1 MAATLLG
8 MTALDFP
15 FLGFAFLLQKEIA
28 GDDAFALISLVA
40 GIAVF
45 AGLAEIVQRRAGKG
59 FPIPL
64 LIYSHLV
71 LIVVFVYTLLALVD
85 SPGTADATAPVGRWP
100 LYATLLPLPFV
111 LLGRMLP
118 VKRD

>member
-1 MAATLLG
+1 MIAAIAPDLHPIV
-8 MTALDFP
+8 ALV
-15 FLGFAFLLQKEIA
+15 LQKEIA

-64 LIYSHLV
+64 LIYSHLL
-71 LIVVFVYTLLALVD
+71 LIVVFVYSLLALVD
-85 SPGTADATAPVGRWP
+85 TPVGADAAESAVVGRWP
-100 LYATLLPLPFV
+100 LYATLLPLPFIV
-111 LLGRMLP
+111 LGRL
-118 VKRD
+118 VSTKKS